1 MKKVLCLAT
10 LALVISSCAVTD
22 RKNKLAVAT
31 VTGGVAGAFV
41 GWTVFG
47 PGGSGILG
55 SLVVGSLGAGAGYL
69 ATDTLLPRE
78 RESFHRATYH
88 SLQGMPEGQP
98 TKWTSADT
106 GTTASITP
114 LRSFRAKDGKLCRD
128 FVVVFKIGESR
139 ESVKRTAC
147 RGVDGSWQTI

>member
-1 MKKVLCLAT
+1 MKRVLCLFA

-22 RKNKLAVAT
+22 RRNKLAVAT

-55 SLVVGSLGAGAGYL
+55 SLVVGGLGAGAGYL

-88 SLQGMPEGQP
+88 SLQGTPEGQS
-98 TKWTSADT
+98 THWKSKDS
-106 GTTASITP
+106 GTTARITP
-114 LRSFRAKDGKLCRD
+114 LRSFRTKDGKLCRE
-128 FVVVFKIGESR
+128 FVVDFTIGKSR
-139 ESVKRTAC
+139 DSVKRVAC